1 MATTPT
7 TITDVA
13 RVAGVSKAAVSFALN
28 GRPGVAADTR
38 ERILAVARELGWTPS
53 LRGRALSVS
62 RALAVGLVIA
72 RAPETLGADPFFG
85 AFISGIET
93 VLSTRGYALMLQVV
107 SDEASEH
114 ESYRQLA
121 ANGRVDGVF
130 LTDMRVDDLRP
141 QLLADLGLP
150 TVVIGPT
157 PGDGP
162 WSAVGI
168 DDQPGIVAAVEHL
181 VALGHRNIAHV
192 SGPTEFVHSASR
204 RNAWAGAITD
214 AGLPPG
220 TCITAD
226 FSAQDGANATA
237 ALLDLADPPT
247 AIVYANDLMAIA
259 GMSTAISRG
268 VEVPGQ
274 LSVTGFDDAP
284 LSAYIQPALTT
295 VRTDVVGWGRAA
307 ATELLALIDHT
318 PAVHGAGSESSLPSP
333 EFVIRASTAPPG
345 HQAIRVMAHPARNVA
360 DQRRSSTERSPED
373 EEEGLRSSR
382 HHVGHGHYSGM
393 RELG

>member
-1 MATTPT
+1 MGPT

-28 GRPGVAADTR
+28 DKPGVAADTR
-38 ERILAVARELGWTPS
+38 KRILAVARDLGWTPS

-72 RAPETLGADPFFG
+72 RTPETLGADPFFG
-85 AFISGIET
+85 SFISGIET
-93 VLSTRGYALMLQVV
+93 VLSKRGYALMLQVV
-107 SDEASEH
+107 SDEQSEH

-130 LTDMRVDDLRP
+130 LTDMRVDDRRP
-141 QLLADLGLP
+141 RLLEELGLP
-150 TVVIGPT
+150 TVVIGPLA
-157 PGDGP
+157 GSGP
-162 WSAVGI
+162 WSAVYI

-192 SGPTEFVHSASR
+192 CGPAELVHSATR
-204 RNAWAGAITD
+204 RTAWANAVAG
-214 AGLPPG
+214 AGLTPG
-220 TCITAD
+220 PCITAD
-226 FSAQDGANATA
+226 FSAQSGASATS
-237 ALLDLADPPT
+237 ALLDLDEPPT

-295 VRTDVVGWGRAA
+295 LRTDVVGWGRAA
-307 ATELLALIDHT
+307 ARQLLAVIDREPSTDTEL
-318 PAVHGAGSESSLPSP
+318 PAP
-333 EFVIRASTAPPG
+333 ELVIRSSTAPPCQPGSGASSKDRRGSPPIG
-345 HQAIRVMAHPARNVA
+345 HRKK
-360 DQRRSSTERSPED
+360 
-373 EEEGLRSSR
+373 SR
-382 HHVGHGHYSGM
+382 
-393 RELG
+393 

>member
-13 RVAGVSKAAVSFALN
+13 RAAGVSKAAVSFALN
-28 GRPGVAADTR
+28 GKPGVAADTR
-38 ERILAVARELGWTPS
+38 ARILAVARDLGWTPS

-62 RALAVGLVIA
+62 RSLAVGLVLA

-85 AFISGIET
+85 SFISGIET

-107 SDEASEH
+107 GDQASEQ
-114 ESYRQLA
+114 ESYRRLA

-150 TVVIGPT
+150 TVVIGPS

-181 VALGHRNIAHV
+181 VALGHRSIAHV
-192 SGPTEFVHSASR
+192 SGPTELVHSVSR
-204 RNAWAGAITD
+204 RAAWACALSD

-220 TCITAD
+220 PCITAD
-226 FSAQDGANATA
+226 FSAQDGAGATN
-237 ALLDLADPPT
+237 ALLDLDEPPT

-259 GMSTAISRG
+259 GMSTAIARG
-268 VEVPGQ
+268 IEVPSQ

-307 ATELLALIDHT
+307 ATRLLALVDHQVVD
-318 PAVHGAGSESSLPSP
+318 PHAGSEVGLPAP
-333 EFVIRASTAPPG
+333 EFVNRASTAPPRQTG
-345 HQAIRVMAHPARNVA
+345 SGAASK
-360 DQRRSSTERSPED
+360 DRR
-373 EEEGLRSSR
+373 
-382 HHVGHGHYSGM
+382 
-393 RELG
+393 

>member
-1 MATTPT
+1 MSTQPT

-13 RVAGVSKAAVSFALN
+13 RAAGVSKAAVSFALN
-28 GRPGVAADTR
+28 DRPGVAADTR
-38 ERILAVARELGWTPS
+38 ARILAVARELGWTPS

-85 AFISGIET
+85 YFISGIET
-93 VLSTRGYALMLQVV
+93 VLSERGYALMLQVV
-107 SDEASEH
+107 GDEESEH

-141 QLLADLGLP
+141 QLLEGLRLP
-150 TVVIGPT
+150 TVVIGPA
-157 PGDGP
+157 PANGP
-162 WSAVGI
+162 WSAVNINDQLGI
-168 DDQPGIVAAVEHL
+168 TAAVEHL
-181 VALGHRNIAHV
+181 IGLGHRDIAHV
-192 SGPTEFVHSASR
+192 SGPTELVHSVSR
-204 RNAWAGAITD
+204 RSAWEQALSD

-220 TCITAD
+220 PCITSD
-226 FSAQDGANATA
+226 FSAQGGASATSQ
-237 ALLDLADPPT
+237 LLDLGEPPT

-274 LSVTGFDDAP
+274 LSATGFDDAP

-295 VRTDVVGWGRAA
+295 VRTDVVGWGQAA
-307 ATELLALIDHT
+307 ATQLLAVIDRESGSDIDL
-318 PAVHGAGSESSLPSP
+318 PAP
-333 EFVIRASTAPPG
+333 EFVIRASTAPP
-345 HQAIRVMAHPARNVA
+345 RHPGTGAPSKDRRDSA
-360 DQRRSSTERSPED
+360 TAPQRTES
-373 EEEGLRSSR
+373 
-382 HHVGHGHYSGM
+382 
-393 RELG
+393 

>member
-1 MATTPT
+1 MSTQPT

-13 RVAGVSKAAVSFALN
+13 RAAGVSKAAVSFALN
-28 GRPGVAADTR
+28 DRPGVAADTR

-72 RAPETLGADPFFG
+72 RTPETLGADPFFG
-85 AFISGIET
+85 VFISGVET
-93 VLSTRGYALMLQVV
+93 VLSERGYALMLQVV
-107 SDEASEH
+107 SDEESEH

-141 QLLADLGLP
+141 QLLDDLRLP
-150 TVVIGPT
+150 TVVVGPAS
-157 PGDGP
+157 GSGP
-162 WSAVGI
+162 WSAVNIKDQLGI
-168 DDQPGIVAAVEHL
+168 TAAVEHL
-181 VALGHRNIAHV
+181 IALGHRNIAHV
-192 SGPTEFVHSASR
+192 SGPTEFVHSVSR
-204 RNAWAGAITD
+204 RTAWERAIAD
-214 AGLPPG
+214 AGLPQGP
-220 TCITAD
+220 CITSD
-226 FSAQDGANATA
+226 FSAQGGASATTQ
-237 ALLDLADPPT
+237 LLDLDQPPT

-268 VEVPGQ
+268 VDVPGQ

-307 ATELLALIDHT
+307 ATQLLAVIDRE
-318 PAVHGAGSESSLPSP
+318 AGSDIDLPAP
-333 EFVIRASTAPPG
+333 EFVIRASTAPPCHPG
-345 HQAIRVMAHPARNVA
+345 TGTPSKGRRGSATAHHR
-360 DQRRSSTERSPED
+360 TES
-373 EEEGLRSSR
+373 
-382 HHVGHGHYSGM
+382 
-393 RELG
+393 

>member
-1 MATTPT
+1 MSTQPT

-13 RVAGVSKAAVSFALN
+13 RAAGVSKAAVSFALN
-28 GRPGVAADTR
+28 DRPGLAADTR
-38 ERILAVARELGWTPS
+38 ARILAVARELGWTPS

-72 RAPETLGADPFFG
+72 RTPETLGADPFFG
-85 AFISGIET
+85 YFISGIET
-93 VLSTRGYALMLQVV
+93 VLSERGYALMLQVV
-107 SDEASEH
+107 GDEATEH

-141 QLLADLGLP
+141 QLLDALRLP
-150 TVVIGPT
+150 TVVIGPA
-157 PGDGP
+157 PASGL
-162 WSAVGI
+162 WSAVNINDQLGI
-168 DDQPGIVAAVEHL
+168 TAAVEHL
-181 VALGHRNIAHV
+181 IGLGHRNIAHV
-192 SGPTEFVHSASR
+192 AGPTELVHSVSR
-204 RNAWAGAITD
+204 RNAWERAVSD

-220 TCITAD
+220 LCITSD
-226 FSAQDGANATA
+226 FSAQGGASATSQ
-237 ALLDLADPPT
+237 LLDLDEPPT

-307 ATELLALIDHT
+307 ATQLLAVIDREDGSDIDL
-318 PAVHGAGSESSLPSP
+318 PAP
-333 EFVIRASTAPPG
+333 EFVIRASTAPPRQPG
-345 HQAIRVMAHPARNVA
+345 TGAPSKDRRDSATAHHR
-360 DQRRSSTERSPED
+360 TES
-373 EEEGLRSSR
+373 
-382 HHVGHGHYSGM
+382 
-393 RELG
+393 

>member
-38 ERILAVARELGWTPS
+38 ERILAVARDLGWTPS

-62 RALAVGLVIA
+62 RSLAVGLVLA
-72 RAPETLGADPFFG
+72 REPETLRADPFFG

-93 VLSTRGYALMLQVV
+93 VLSERGYALMLQVV
-107 SDEASEH
+107 SNEASEH
-114 ESYRQLA
+114 EGYRQLA

-150 TVVIGPT
+150 TVVIGPA

-168 DDQPGIVAAVEHL
+168 DDQPGIIAAVEHL
-181 VALGHRNIAHV
+181 VGLGHRNIAHV
-192 SGPTEFVHSASR
+192 SGPTEFVHSVSR
-204 RNAWAGAITD
+204 RTAWASALAG
-214 AGLPPG
+214 AGLAPG
-220 TCITAD
+220 PCITAD
-226 FSAQDGANATA
+226 FSAQGGASATGT
-237 ALLDLADPPT
+237 LLDLDEPPT

-259 GMSTAISRG
+259 GMSTAIARG
-268 VEVPGQ
+268 VGVPGQ
-274 LSVTGFDDAP
+274 LSVIGFDDAP

-307 ATELLALIDHT
+307 ATRLLSVVDQAAVDHQGGSAVDL
-318 PAVHGAGSESSLPSP
+318 PAP
-333 EFVIRASTAPPG
+333 EFVIRASTAPPRQTG
-345 HQAIRVMAHPARNVA
+345 AGATSK
-360 DQRRSSTERSPED
+360 DRRGSAPT
-373 EEEGLRSSR
+373 R
-382 HHVGHGHYSGM
+382 HRKKS
-393 RELG
+393 

>member
-1 MATTPT
+1 MSTSPT

-28 GRPGVAADTR
+28 NRPGVAPETR
-38 ERILAVARELGWTPS
+38 DRILAVAGDLGWTPS

-72 RAPETLGADPFFG
+72 RTPETLSADPFFG
-85 AFISGIET
+85 SFISGIET

-107 SDEASEH
+107 SDEHSEH
-114 ESYRQLA
+114 ESYRQLS

-141 QLLADLGLP
+141 QLLDDLGLP

-157 PGDGP
+157 PADGHWP
-162 WSAVGI
+162 AVYI
-168 DDQPGIVAAVEHL
+168 DDQPGVAAAVEHL
-181 VALGHRNIAHV
+181 ITLGHRNIAHIGG
-192 SGPTEFVHSASR
+192 SPEMVHSVSR
-204 RNAWAGAITD
+204 RTAWERAVSD

-220 TCITAD
+220 PCFTAD
-226 FSAQDGANATA
+226 FSAQGGANATN
-237 ALLDLADPPT
+237 ALLDLARPPT

-259 GMSTAISRG
+259 GMSAAASRG
-268 VEVPGQ
+268 VQVPGQ

-284 LSAYIQPALTT
+284 LSEYIQPALTT

-307 ATELLALIDHT
+307 ARQLLTVIDHE
-318 PAVHGAGSESSLPSP
+318 PAGQIDLPAP
-333 EFVIRASTAPPG
+333 EFVVRASTAPPCQQG
-345 HQAIRVMAHPARNVA
+345 TGAPNKDR
-360 DQRRSSTERSPED
+360 RRSAPILHRTE
-373 EEEGLRSSR
+373 SR
-382 HHVGHGHYSGM
+382 
-393 RELG
+393 

>member
-1 MATTPT
+1 MSTTPT

-13 RVAGVSKAAVSFALN
+13 RAAGVSKAAVSFALN
-28 GRPGVAADTR
+28 DKPGVAADTR
-38 ERILAVARELGWTPS
+38 ARILAVARELGWTPS

-72 RAPETLGADPFFG
+72 RLPETLGADPFFG
-85 AFISGIET
+85 SFISGIET
-93 VLSTRGYALMLQVV
+93 VLSERGYALMLQVV
-107 SDEASEH
+107 SDQDSEL

-141 QLLADLGLP
+141 QLLDDLGLP
-150 TVVIGPT
+150 TVVIGPA

-162 WSAVGI
+162 WSAVYI
-168 DDQPGIVAAVEHL
+168 DDRLGIAAAVEHL
-181 VALGHRNIAHV
+181 VWLGHRSIAHV
-192 SGPTEFVHSASR
+192 SGPTELVHSVSR
-204 RNAWAGAITD
+204 RAAWARAVAD

-220 TCITAD
+220 PCITAD
-226 FSAQDGANATA
+226 FSAQGGASATD
-237 ALLDLADPPT
+237 ALLSLEEPPT

-259 GMSTAISRG
+259 GMSTAASRG

-295 VRTDVVGWGRAA
+295 VRTDVVGWGSAA
-307 ATELLALIDHT
+307 AKQLLAIIDREGDCEIDL
-318 PAVHGAGSESSLPSP
+318 PAP
-333 EFVIRASTAPPG
+333 EFVIRASTAPPSHPG
-345 HQAIRVMAHPARNVA
+345 TDAPSKDRRGSAPIRHRK
-360 DQRRSSTERSPED
+360 E
-373 EEEGLRSSR
+373 SR
-382 HHVGHGHYSGM
+382 
-393 RELG
+393 

>member
-1 MATTPT
+1 MSTSPT

-13 RVAGVSKAAVSFALN
+13 RIAGVSKAAVSFALN
-28 GRPGVAADTR
+28 DRPGVAADTR
-38 ERILAVARELGWTPS
+38 ARILAVARDLGWTPS

-72 RAPETLGADPFFG
+72 RTPETLGADPFFG
-85 AFISGIET
+85 YFISGIET
-93 VLSTRGYALMLQVV
+93 VLSERGYALMLQVV
-107 SDEASEH
+107 GDEQSEH

-141 QLLADLGLP
+141 QLLEDLGLP
-150 TVVIGPT
+150 TVVIGPV
-157 PGDGP
+157 PRNGP
-162 WSAVGI
+162 WSAVNI
-168 DDQPGIVAAVEHL
+168 DDQLGIVAAVEHL
-181 VALGHRNIAHV
+181 VELGHQRIAHV
-192 SGPTEFVHSASR
+192 SGPSELVHSVSR
-204 RNAWAGAITD
+204 RTAWMRAVSD

-220 TCITAD
+220 PCITAD
-226 FSAQDGANATA
+226 FSAQGGADATT
-237 ALLDLADPPT
+237 ALLGLNEPPT

-259 GMSTAISRG
+259 GMSTAISLG

-307 ATELLALIDHT
+307 AEQLLAVVDREAVREIDL
-318 PAVHGAGSESSLPSP
+318 PAP
-333 EFVIRASTAPPG
+333 EFVIRASTAPPCQPG
-345 HQAIRVMAHPARNVA
+345 TGAPSKG
-360 DQRRSSTERSPED
+360 RRGSATTRRRTET
-373 EEEGLRSSR
+373 
-382 HHVGHGHYSGM
+382 
-393 RELG
+393 